1 MKYLEY
7 HTECRVDAIMK
18 VIVEKII
25 KIELNLS
32 IRLMKVDQ
40 IVEIKLKL
48 TKLEISLG
56 GGGEKKI

>member
-1 MKYLEY
+1 
-7 HTECRVDAIMK
+7 MK
-18 VIVEKII
+18 VIVKKIV
-25 KIELNLS
+25 KIELKLS
-32 IRLMKVDQ
+32 IQMMKVDQ

>member
-1 MKYLEY
+1 MN
-7 HTECRVDAIMK
+7 
-18 VIVEKII
+18 VIVEKIV

-56 GGGEKKI
+56 GGGRKENIILLE